1 MRIAML
7 STPFLSVPPR
17 TYGGTELV
25 IHELAEGFTA
35 RGHEVTLFA
44 TGDARTSAD
53 LRYFYK
59 EPQWPPGP
67 FADVNHVLWAMG
79 EILADGGYDIIHA
92 HSAFALSLVHLFPDL
107 PLVYT
112 LHHAREANLSAF
124 YQGFPQAF
132 FIAISE
138 NQKRLEIPL
147 RRCQVIHHG
156 LDPDRFEWT
165 ESPLD
170 HVAFIGRFA
179 QAKGLHTAIDVAER
193 AGLRIGVAG
202 ELHTV
207 DQEYGEREVLHRL
220 EKPHVD
226 FLGCL
231 GIEGKVPLL
240 KRARALLA
248 PIEWEEPF
256 GLVLIEAM
264 LSGCPVVAFPRGSV
278 PELVEPGVT
287 GFIARSA
294 DEMVELIRPGG
305 PIDGFDRRRCRERA
319 VERFS
324 RSRLI
329 TDHEKFYAKV
339 VAQCSQTPTPGTQLQ
354 TTI

>member
-1 MRIAML
+1 ML

-17 TYGGTELV
+17 AYGGTELV
-25 IHELAEGFTA
+25 IYELAEGLAA
-35 RGHEVTLFA
+35 RGHDVTLFA
-44 TGDARTSAD
+44 TGDAHTSAE
-53 LRYFYK
+53 LRYLYK
-59 EPQWPPGP
+59 EAQWPPGP
-67 FADVNHVLWAMG
+67 FADVNHVMWAMG
-79 EILADGGYDIIHA
+79 EILNDGRYDVIHA
-92 HSAFALSLVHLFPDL
+92 HSAFALSLFRLFPDL

-112 LHHAREANLSAF
+112 LHHAAELNLSGF
-124 YQGFPQAF
+124 YQEFSDAYY
-132 FIAISE
+132 IAISE
-138 NQKRLEIPL
+138 NQKRLEVPL
-147 RRCQVIHHG
+147 RRCQVICHG
-156 LDPDRFEWT
+156 LDPDRFQWSET
-165 ESPLD
+165 ALD

-179 QAKGLHTAIDVAER
+179 PAKGLHTAIDVAEK

-202 ELHTV
+202 ELHPV
-207 DQEYGEREVLHRL
+207 DQEYGEREILPRL

-231 GIEGKVPLL
+231 GVEGKVPLL
-240 KRARALLA
+240 RHARALLA

-294 DEMVELIRPGG
+294 DEMVEIIRSGG
-305 PIDGFDRRRCRERA
+305 PIDSFDRRRCRERA

-324 RSRLI
+324 RSRLVA
-329 TDHEKFYAKV
+329 DHERFYSKV
-339 VAQCSQTPTPGTQLQ
+339 VASCGRKIRTGTKLQ
-354 TTI
+354 KIL